1 MVEQVKIQATT
12 LRQEVFRAIR
22 QQILAGQLRP
32 GTKLVEAELAERL
45 GVSRNPVRE
54 AIGRLEQQGLVRT
67 IPNQGA
73 TVVQPTPAQL
83 QETLLVRANLEFL
96 ALQLILVDSNP
107 APARFTALA
116 ATVAKMEALAAEI
129 AVDNSPEQY
138 ADAHS
143 RFTLLDADFHQQ
155 LVECAGNEALAR
167 TWHSV
172 APVDLLFVYDLV
184 AIRNGTTGHLDLQPI
199 IAQHVRLLTYL
210 RNGNRP
216 AAEREL
222 KAQFTA
228 PNRAHSIHLAAK
240 SLAVL
245 GWQAE

>member
-1 MVEQVKIQATT
+1 MQATT
-12 LRQEVFRAIR
+12 LWQEVLRAIR
-22 QQILAGQLRP
+22 RQILAGELRP
-32 GTKLVEAELAERL
+32 GTKLVEAELAAHL

-54 AIGRLEQQGLVRT
+54 AIARLEQQGLVRL

-73 TVVQPTPAQL
+73 TVAQPTPAQL

-96 ALQLILVDSNP
+96 ALRLILANDNA
-107 APARFTALA
+107 APGCFAALA
-116 ATVAKMEALAAEI
+116 ATVAKMEALAAE
-129 AVDNSPEQY
+129 AALDNSPAGY

-143 RFTLLDADFHQQ
+143 RFALLDADFHQQ
-155 LVECAGNEALAR
+155 LVECAGSETLTR

-172 APVDLLFVYDLV
+172 APVDLLFMYDLV
-184 AIRNGTTGHLDLQPI
+184 AIRNGTTGYLDLQSI
-199 IAQHVRLLTYL
+199 VAQHVRLLTYL
-210 RNGNRP
+210 RNGDRA
-216 AAEREL
+216 AAEKEL

-240 SLAVL
+240 SLTVL